1 MESLLIS
8 LCIAICGFVIGHTIG
23 YRAGHDDME
32 KIYKD
37 VYDIKEY

>member
-8 LCIAICGFVIGHTIG
+8 LCIAICGFVIGGITG
-23 YRAGHDDME
+23 YRTGNNDME